1 MRAARRRSFSVRRD
15 RRLRRVLRALARAP
29 AALRWTLGVLALAA
43 LWAAANWTYHALRK
57 PTELLFPVSDAL
69 VKTPEQTW
77 REYGADFRR
86 HATAAITPELLAALA
101 QVEAAGNPLART
113 YWRWAPSWH
122 PFEIYRPASSAV
134 GMYQITDA
142 TFAGSRPECRDPA
155 AGGDPFPGAALSCR
169 LGSYYDR
176 VMPGEAIALAAGMLD
191 RAVAGSLKRE
201 RIRGATPQQKQDLAA
216 VIHLCGAGAGLAYAR
231 QRFRPDAGQR
241 CGDHDL
247 RAYLARVGAM
257 KLVFARLARDA

>member
-15 RRLRRVLRALARAP
+15 RRLRAAMRALARAP
-29 AALRWTLGVLALAA
+29 AALRWTLGVLAVAA

-57 PTELLFPVSDAL
+57 PTELLFPVSEAFA
-69 VKTPEQTW
+69 KTPEQTW

-86 HATAAITPELLAALA
+86 HATPVITPEFLAALA

-142 TFAGSRPECRDPA
+142 TFAGSRPECRDPV
-155 AGGDPFPGAALSCR
+155 AALSCR
-169 LGSYYDR
+169 LGSYVDR
-176 VMPGEAIALAAGMLD
+176 VVPGEAIALAAGMLD
-191 RAVAGSLKRE
+191 RAVAGTLKRE
-201 RIRGATPQQKQDLAA
+201 RIRGASPQQKQDLAA

-231 QRFRPDAGQR
+231 QRFRPGAGQR

-247 RAYLARVGAM
+247 RAYLARIGAM
-257 KLVFARLARDA
+257 KRVFARLAGDA

>member
-1 MRAARRRSFSVRRD
+1 MVRRRWPRGRRS
-15 RRLRRVLRALARAP
+15 RAGRGLLRTLTRAPLVLRWALA
-29 AALRWTLGVLALAA
+29 VLAVAA

-57 PTELLFPVSDAL
+57 PTELLFPVSEAFA
-69 VKTPEQTW
+69 KTPEQTW

-86 HATAAITPELLAALA
+86 HATPAITPEFLAALA

-155 AGGDPFPGAALSCR
+155 AALSCR
-169 LGSYYDR
+169 LGSYVDR
-176 VMPGEAIALAAGMLD
+176 VVPGEAIALAADMLD
-191 RAVAGSLKRE
+191 RAVAGTLRRE
-201 RIRGATPQQKQDLAA
+201 RIRGATLQQKQDLAA

-231 QRFRPDAGQR
+231 QRFRPDAAQR

-247 RAYLARVGAM
+247 RAYLARIGAM
-257 KLVFARLARDA
+257 KRVFARLAGDA